1 MQKKTM
7 LKTGIF
13 FLVIFSLFAGGVVYI
28 AKEKLNPNELKV
40 LLISE
45 VQKIVPNANVKT
57 SNVSLSLGLLRSS
70 LNLNDFE
77 ISLNNEKNKPL
88 FSVKNI
94 EIKIPFW
101 AIIFGGGKIN
111 LNIDKPLINYIEYEK
126 LSNVEM
132 AMLVKDNKRTKKDK
146 PSEKTERNVKDHN
159 NLVFPGFI
167 AASHLDV
174 HIQNLN
180 LNYSLRDK
188 SSGTLKF
195 EKLILKDL
203 GLTTT
208 TAFEVKSSVVLMKG
222 HSNETSLNM
231 LAIGET
237 KLSDYLVDE
246 KLKIRLAISLRN
258 IRNPNLKREIGVL
271 SVNTDLVLSKLNN
284 IRGSLK
290 VLLEEK
296 DFISSKL
303 QRIDNKITLSDFN
316 LTLGL
321 KDVADIVLGPVLLPL
336 KLTKSHQFKV
346 NGNLNINDK
355 ISPNLKFS
363 LSEPI
368 EINSNALVLS
378 SRLNGSF
385 VKEDLKIILDNDLWS
400 GKSVVTLKTKLNL
413 NKINPENLNQV
424 FIQLENRDIKVPST
438 LIVSE
443 QKLGGEKDLSEKNT
457 NEINKNEEELKKLPH
472 LPFPV
477 DYSTTF
483 ENVDVNGVV
492 ANGSLTIKGSGD
504 SLFLES
510 KKLKLD
516 DSLVNLSVKT
526 KILDYSLKNEISAM
540 VENFDLSSTEKFFSA
555 EEFKS
560 ITGKMSAKLN
570 GVIEGEKFNLK
581 LRTKVSDGEIS
592 QIDIRKMTEGL
603 AENVSKYTS
612 LSKSDL
618 IFDGKFNELELNG
631 EFNEKSHR
639 YRSFTFIDNKK
650 KVKVNGS
657 GIVRLS
663 GKSKLNLKVYAY
675 SPRLKKKMKKEV
687 GTTILPID
695 LLGSGYDLVPN
706 YKKTIKKVGKRVV
719 KAQVR
724 KQGKKQLKKIID
736 KQFEKNKDLNKLIKK
751 EKVDKLLKGL
761 FQ

>member
-13 FLVIFSLFAGGVVYI
+13 FLVLFSLFAGGVVYI

-111 LNIDKPLINYIEYEK
+111 LNIDKPLINYMEYEK

-132 AMLVKDNKRTKKDK
+132 AMLAKDNRGIKKDK
-146 PSEKTERNVKDHN
+146 PSEKTKRDGKDHN

-222 HSNETSLNM
+222 HSNETSLSM

-258 IRNPNLKREIGVL
+258 IKNPNLKREIGVL
-271 SVNTDLVLSKLNN
+271 SVNTDLVLNKLNN
-284 IRGSLK
+284 ISGSLK

-303 QRIDNKITLSDFN
+303 QRVDNKITFSDFK

-346 NGNLNINDK
+346 SGSLNINDK
-355 ISPNLKFS
+355 ITPNLKFS

-378 SRLNGSF
+378 SNLNGSF
-385 VKEDLKIILDNDLWS
+385 VKEDLKIVLDNDLWS
-400 GKSVVTLKTKLNL
+400 GKSIVTLNTNLNL
-413 NKINPENLNQV
+413 KNFNPKDLNPV
-424 FIQLENRDIKVPST
+424 NIQLENRDIKIPSS
-438 LIVSE
+438 LLVSDQE
-443 QKLGGEKDLSEKNT
+443 LGSKKNALEKNT
-457 NEINKNEEELKKLPH
+457 NKTNKKEEELKKLPR

-483 ENVDVNGVV
+483 ENIDINGIV
-492 ANGSLTIKGSGD
+492 ANGALTIKGSGD
-504 SLFLES
+504 SLLLES

-516 DSLVNLSVKT
+516 DSLVSLYVKT
-526 KILDYSLKNEISAM
+526 KILDYSLKNEISAT
-540 VENFDLSSTEKFFSA
+540 VENFDLSSTEKFIST

-570 GVIEGEKFNLK
+570 GFIEGEKFNLK
-581 LRTKVSDGEIS
+581 LRTKVSEGEIS

-618 IFDGKFNELELNG
+618 IFDGKFNKFELNG
-631 EFNEKSHR
+631 EFNENSHR

-657 GIVRLS
+657 GLVRLS

-675 SPRLKKKMKKEV
+675 SPLLKKKMKKEI
-687 GTTILPID
+687 GTTVLPID

-706 YKKTIKKVGKRVV
+706 YKKTIKKVGKRVA